1 METLKIEKEEE
12 FELEDEIKEEIKPS
26 LEYEKLLA
34 EERDRADNEKARNLV
49 KFGCFSQKQES
60 KLDFTK
66 YEKIAQKKKFKG
78 VYDLYRNLET
88 MELVFIAPLVE
99 QKENANK
106 MAPYAYDV
114 ITLEYMDNET
124 YEAVCHAAKNNLSN
138 PISILYKAS
147 FIVYFVYVL
156 FTLGVT
162 IYNMID
168 SNFATAMFACG
179 ALIAGA
185 IIVLPLLALLAIK
198 YKNYKAK

>member
-26 LEYEKLLA
+26 LEYEKLLS

-49 KFGCFSQKQES
+49 KFGCFNQKQES

-66 YEKIAQKKKFKG
+66 FQKIAQKKKFKG
-78 VYDLYRNLET
+78 VYDLYRNLDT
-88 MELVFIAPLVE
+88 MELTFIAPLVE

-124 YEAVCHAAKNNLSN
+124 YEAVCHAAKNN
-138 PISILYKAS
+138 ISSFVSVLYKATYIS
-147 FIVYFVYVL
+147 YCVFALFSVFIFLYKWIGENFSTAL
-156 FTLGVT
+156 LLG
-162 IYNMID
+162 
-168 SNFATAMFACG
+168 G
-179 ALIAGA
+179 
-185 IIVLPLLALLAIK
+185 PLLGFTVLALPILVLMTIK
-198 YKNYKAK
+198 YKKYLEK

>member
-12 FELEDEIKEEIKPS
+12 FELEEEVKEEIKPS

-49 KFGCFSQKQES
+49 KFGCFSQKQEN
-60 KLDFTK
+60 KVDFTK
-66 YEKIAQKKKFKG
+66 FQKIAQKKKFKG

-124 YEAVCHAAKNNLSN
+124 YLAVCHAAKNNITNL
-138 PISILYKAS
+138 ISVLYNTS
-147 FIVYFVYVL
+147 FIAYLVYVL
-156 FTLGVT
+156 FTFGVV
-162 IYNMID
+162 IYNLID
-168 SNFATAMFACG
+168 TNFATAMFACG
-179 ALIAGA
+179 GLIAGV
-185 IIVLPLLALLAIK
+185 IVALPLLALLAIK